1 MCVCMC
7 VCICICICIHT
18 YVYICIYKHVC
29 MYDYYKFTHFY
40 VALNQKK
47 PRKDTLGYAYT
58 HILNYALCKHI

>member
-1 MCVCMC
+1 
-7 VCICICICIHT
+7 
-18 YVYICIYKHVC
+18 